1 MVVHGDLMTKTQWTR
16 WNEGDERTHETKWN
30 ECAKCNRQNV
40 KVTSIT
46 SVLTV
51 VLKMNLKYPDS
62 LSFLLPLLLEE
73 NFRDSSPMWAQGNPS
88 APLIPL
94 LPHFL
99 TPSFGIFYFSFFF
112 VSYSLNL
119 FSCFSIPSHSTRI
132 VPTKPLF
139 FGVDFM
145 LYVFLVKDACLCFPC
160 GLTVVSPVVGASIII

>member
-1 MVVHGDLMTKTQWTR
+1 
-16 WNEGDERTHETKWN
+16 
-30 ECAKCNRQNV
+30 
-40 KVTSIT
+40 
-46 SVLTV
+46 
-51 VLKMNLKYPDS
+51 MNLKYPDS

-88 APLIPL
+88 APPYPFTSPL
-94 LPHFL
+94 FNSIFWYLLLFL
-99 TPSFGIFYFSFFF
+99 FF

-139 FGVDFM
+139 VGVDFM
-145 LYVFLVKDACLCFPC
+145 LYVFLVKDACLCLPC